1 MLPILILLGLG
12 LAGAAYAGRSRS
24 SSLFTTPDERAEL
37 ERARAAQLAG
47 TPEQRAAP
55 DVRRSW
61 MQIAQTLTT
70 GGSIDVA
77 AVEALAATFERQGFS
92 ALAAGLRSRMRAAS
106 APPTLPP
113 LHPGTSA
120 AERRELEAWARLG
133 DGRDNAI
140 EVWNTSLRLLEQQT
154 LTEDQ
159 RAQIVEAANE
169 ATRLGL
175 DEAAAGLRRRLAR
188 LDRSDMPRRQ
198 ASMPSRQGAPGR
210 SSSTPCVAR
219 WSAQD
224 RATGRR
230 RDLGCFATLEEA
242 QRGSARVQASG
253 LVAFERSAPR
263 HPSGREWCEVLS
275 ADLTVEDL
283 RDREGLARWA
293 ACSTRD
299 ESEIATMT
307 ARIDRAFADAPT
319 DQDAIMYG
327 QIRDGMRR
335 AFEARP

>member
-24 SSLFTTPDERAEL
+24 SSLFTTPEERAEL

-47 TPEQRAAP
+47 TPEQRTAP
-55 DVRRSW
+55 DIRRSW
-61 MQIAQTLTT
+61 TQIATTLTT

-77 AVEALAATFERQGFS
+77 AVEALATTFERQGFP

-140 EVWNTSLRLLEQQT
+140 EVWNTSLRLLEQAS
-154 LTEDQ
+154 LTEAQ
-159 RAQIVEAANE
+159 RAQVVEAANE

-188 LDRSDMPRRQ
+188 LDRSDVPRRQ
-198 ASMPSRQGAPGR
+198 GSTPSRDR
-210 SSSTPCVAR
+210 SSAPCVAR

-230 RDLGCFATLEEA
+230 RDLGCFATLYEA
-242 QRGSARVQASG
+242 RRGSARVQASG

-275 ADLTVEDL
+275 SDLTLEDL

-293 ACSTRD
+293 GCPTRD

-307 ARIDRAFADAPT
+307 ARLDRAFQDAPT
-319 DQDAIMYG
+319 DQDAMMYG

-335 AFEARP
+335 VFESRA